1 MTATESLP
9 ALEAVRRELEIDE
22 QAPGGHPQV
31 RAVLTLTTNLDLA
44 PAQLWPLLTRPE
56 ELEAWY
62 GPCLLYTSPSP
73 RDRTRSRMP
82 SSA

>member
-31 RAVLTLTTNLDLA
+31 RAVRVQHSSTA
-44 PAQLWPLLTRPE
+44 QSRPARPSGVPEQLNGSCSPYCFCFLMKPE
-56 ELEAWY
+56 
-62 GPCLLYTSPSP
+62 
-73 RDRTRSRMP
+73 
-82 SSA
+82 